1 MSTLDDSHAA
11 SFRLPADLA
20 PTEADRACL
29 LRWIRRLSLKRGRFV
44 LSSGALS
51 DYYLD
56 LRLAT
61 THPAAARLAARFLLA
76 EVAHRGANRLG
87 GPTLGADPLVGAAVS
102 LVPTAAGVLGGF
114 MVRPQAKDHGTGRQ
128 IEGHLGAGDRALV
141 FDDVVTA
148 GGSILRAVD
157 AVRAAGAEV
166 TGSWCLV
173 DRDQGGRDKLAEAG
187 APLTAVFPVREVL
200 EAALP
205 DGPPEEPIQPVR
217 PTQPIQPIQP
227 IQSIQST
234 EPAQPIGPG
243 HAAGA
248 EERID
253 PAPAAWRPITPVLAA
268 DAIMEPVPG
277 CVLLIRRKNPPLGWA
292 LPGGFVEVGESV
304 EEAVRREILEET
316 GLTLGNVMQ
325 MHTYS
330 APGRDPRLPTV
341 TVIFAGR
348 ASGTPVAGDDAAETR
363 LFTLDALPPDLC
375 FDHRQVLEDY
385 RTARYGVGSG
395 TLR

>member
-1 MSTLDDSHAA
+1 
-11 SFRLPADLA
+11 
-20 PTEADRACL
+20 
-29 LRWIRRLSLKRGRFV
+29 LKRGRFV
-44 LSSGALS
+44 LSSGAVS

-76 EVAHRGANRLG
+76 EAARRGANRVG

-102 LVPTAAGVLGGF
+102 LVPNAAGVFGGF

-157 AVRAAGAEV
+157 AARAAGAEV
-166 TGSWCLV
+166 AGSWCVV
-173 DRDQGGRDKLAEAG
+173 DRDQGGREKLAEAG
-187 APLTAVFPVREVL
+187 APLTAVFRVREVL
-200 EAALP
+200 EATLP
-205 DGPPEEPIQPVR
+205 GGPPEEPF
-217 PTQPIQPIQP
+217 
-227 IQSIQST
+227 
-234 EPAQPIGPG
+234 EPLKPIGPAHPTG
-243 HAAGA
+243 AG
-248 EERID
+248 ERVD
-253 PAPAAWRPITPVLAA
+253 PEPAAWRPVTPVLAA

-277 CVLLIRRKNPPLGWA
+277 CVLLIRRKNPPTGWA

-304 EEAVRREILEET
+304 EDAVRREIIEET
-316 GLTLGNVMQ
+316 GLTLGEVVQ

-341 TVIFAGR
+341 TVIFAAR
-348 ASGTPVAGDDAAETR
+348 ASGTPVAGDDAAEAR
-363 LFTLDALPPDLC
+363 LFPLDALPPDLC
-375 FDHRQVLEDY
+375 FDHRQVLDDY
-385 RTARYGVGSG
+385 RTVRYGVGFG